1 MNLRIHLPK
10 ITPIQWVIIG
20 LTVVA
25 IATFVLRYFT
35 KIPEK
40 EVLENVQVPG
50 AFSLPTNSVEIII
63 QAQVPQ
69 TPQELTT
76 FAVQKSVKTVEEISK
91 ILNTTER
98 LGENSFLSPDRTKT
112 LVYTGET
119 QAVSYTNSGTFGE
132 VNTAAFVPVQAD
144 IAAQKALAFIQSI
157 FGAIPVTPDTDT
169 IEYLRADEAEH
180 DEPVEKDKAT
190 MAAISFVYSVDGKPV
205 YVNNQR
211 KSPIKVY
218 VDGTGTIVKA
228 DFSLTQFVPK
238 DSQTVRPISF
248 SDAIK
253 DKNNIFLLSV
263 SNPSLTKLPFDQMSK
278 LTIQSIALEYRL
290 DSNRSLLIP
299 MYRCAGTAVYT
310 TTTIESEIEFV
321 IPAVVTK
328 RV

>member
-1 MNLRIHLPK
+1 MKLRFHLPK

-35 KIPEK
+35 KIPDK

-50 AFSLPTNSVEIII
+50 AFSLPTTAVEIVI
-63 QAQVPQ
+63 QAQIPQ
-69 TPQELTT
+69 TPQKLTT
-76 FAVQKSVKTVEEISK
+76 FAVQKSVKTVDEIAK
-91 ILNTTER
+91 TLNTTER
-98 LGENSFLSPDRTKT
+98 LGENSFLSPDKTKT

-119 QAVSYTNSGTFGE
+119 QAVSYTNSKVVGE

-144 IAAQKALAFIQSI
+144 MAAQKALGFIQSI
-157 FGAIPVTPDTDT
+157 FGVIPVTPDTDS
-169 IEYLRADEAEH
+169 IEYLRADDIEH
-180 DEPVEKDKAT
+180 DEPIKKEDAT
-190 MAAISFVYSVDGKPV
+190 MVAISFVYSVDGKPA
-205 YVNNQR
+205 YINNQR

-263 SNPSLTKLPFDQMSK
+263 SNPTLTKLPFEQMSK
-278 LTIQSIALEYRL
+278 LTIQSITLEYRL

-299 MYRCAGTAVYT
+299 MYRCTGTAVYT
-310 TTTIESEIEFV
+310 ASTVESEIEFV

-328 RV
+328 RI